1 MINNNLNKNSLNIDI
16 IDGLRGIAI
25 LMVVC
30 FHYWQISW
38 ISFGSIDFIA
48 QSGFIGVELF
58 FFISAFCIFY
68 PYALHIFEGIRE
80 QSIKEFFLKRA
91 DKIIP
96 SYILAI
102 VLILTFQQGTF
113 SSLREQL
120 WNIFTHII
128 FIHNFFP
135 ETYYSINGV
144 FWSLA
149 VEIQFYILFP
159 IILYL
164 FKRKPF
170 LTYISLCSISLV
182 YRYCVLNY
190 FKNDINFLLNQTIN
204 FLDIFAS
211 GIMTAYLLVMAKNRL
226 TEIKKLRP
234 FFTVMSIIAILIFL
248 LLLKSL
254 FDVRFDKDG
263 TQICQLENRY
273 LISII
278 FSILTLSLYF
288 SSNIFKKLFSNIFLR
303 FMSIISYNLYIWHQF
318 IGRKIQIS
326 IEKNF
331 VSDIHSDYS
340 WQISFML
347 ISIIA
352 SLFVSIIIT
361 FLFERPLLK
370 KLKMRWKN

>member
-68 PYALHIFEGIRE
+68 PYALHIFEGYRE

-91 DKIIP
+91 AKIIP
-96 SYILAI
+96 SYFLAT
-102 VLILTFQQGTF
+102 VLILIFQQGIF
-113 SSLREQL
+113 SSLKEQL
-120 WNIFTHII
+120 WNIFIHLI

-149 VEIQFYILFP
+149 VEIQFYIFFP

-170 LTYISLCSISLV
+170 LTYISLCSIALV
-182 YRYCVLNY
+182 YRYYVLSY

-211 GIMTAYLLVMAKNRL
+211 GIMSAYLLVMAKNRL

-234 FFTVMSIIAILIFL
+234 FFTVIGIIAMLIFL
-248 LLLKSL
+248 LLLKGL
-254 FDVRFDKDG
+254 FDVRFVKDG
-263 TQICQLENRY
+263 TQIWQLENRY

-331 VSDIHSDYS
+331 VSDLHSDYS
-340 WQISFML
+340 WQISFMF
-347 ISIIA
+347 IAIIA
-352 SLFVSIIIT
+352 SLFISIIIT
-361 FLFERPLLK
+361 FLFERPILK
-370 KLKMRWKN
+370 KLKRRWKN

>member
-1 MINNNLNKNSLNIDI
+1 MINNTVNKNSLNINI
-16 IDGLRGIAI
+16 IDGLRGLAI
-25 LMVVC
+25 IMVVF

-38 ISFGSIDFIA
+38 ISFGSINFIA

-68 PYALHIFEGIRE
+68 PYALHIFEGYKE
-80 QSIKEFFLKRA
+80 QSIKEFFLKRVA
-91 DKIIP
+91 KIIP
-96 SYILAI
+96 SYILAMVI
-102 VLILTFQQGTF
+102 ILSFEQGMFT
-113 SSLREQL
+113 SSKELL

-135 ETYYSINGV
+135 KTYYSINGV

-170 LTYISLCSISLV
+170 LTYIFFCIIALI
-182 YRYCVLNY
+182 YRYYVLNY
-190 FKNDINFLLNQTIN
+190 FRNNISFLLNQTIS

-211 GIMTAYLLVMAKNRL
+211 GIMTAYLLVMLKNKFV
-226 TEIKKLRP
+226 EIKKLHP
-234 FFTVMSIIAILIFL
+234 FFTIISIIAILIFL

-254 FDVRFDKDG
+254 FDIRFNKDG
-263 TQICQLENRY
+263 IQIWQLENRF
-273 LISII
+273 LISIV

-288 SSNIFKKLFSNIFLR
+288 SSNILKKLFSNVFLR
-303 FMSIISYNLYIWHQF
+303 FMSVISYNLYIWHQF
-318 IGRKIQIS
+318 IGQKIQIS

-331 VSDIHSDYS
+331 ISDIHSNYG
-340 WQISFML
+340 WQLSFMI
-347 ISIIA
+347 ISIII
-352 SLFVSIIIT
+352 SLLVSIIIT
-361 FLFERPLLK
+361 FSFEKPILK
-370 KLKMRWKN
+370 KLKRRWIN